1 MTEGSYMF
9 RKISVKDQLRYHSI
23 SDEIIDV
30 IKYALERQKLKY
42 DRTYRSVIKEA
53 TPEGY
58 VVEIMGA
65 EKTIQCCI
73 PGLVLKPGQMVWV
86 KEPMGDIRSIH
97 ICGVAGK

>member
-1 MTEGSYMF
+1 MNYKEEILRSI
-9 RKISVKDQLRYHSI
+9 KIMVDS
-23 SDEIIDV
+23 
-30 IKYALERQKLKY
+30 KLNNYKA
-42 DRTYRSVIKEA
+42 DKTYRSVIKEV

-73 PGLVLKPGQMVWV
+73 PGLVFKPGQMVWV
-86 KEPMGDIRSIH
+86 KEPMGDIRNIH

>member
-1 MTEGSYMF
+1 MMRGL
-9 RKISVKDQLRYHSI
+9 RVKDELRCKSAA
-23 SDEIIDV
+23 DEIIQT

-86 KEPMGDIRSIH
+86 KEPMGDLKEMH
-97 ICGVAGK
+97 ICGVAGKYNL